1 MTSNFNSKQDP
12 DYDKVISTPESFRRQ
27 DEEKSKRENSIKKI
41 RDIIERQFNG
51 EIQAKEEEVMNIE
64 KKISQTKSMLD
75 QLRAYLLANYYGCNG
90 RLMKGHMF
98 EKKKRQR
105 KHNGMKLKKGSF
117 GENLNQMEED
127 ISKENG
133 LSDDRSA
140 TGCPDSGMSLD
151 KNKCAL
157 ISSIGEVKFG
167 NCIQAEST
175 DVASF
180 NRFYL
185 KKNVIVGNISK
196 FIPLEKRDKN
206 DQATHKWMVYVRGLP
221 GEPELSSF
229 IQRVWFILH
238 PSYMPN
244 DIIEVARP
252 PFTVTR
258 RGWGEFPVRIQLVF
272 NDPRNKP
279 VDIIHNLKLDK
290 TYTGLQTLGAET
302 NVAIELQRH
311 TIDEISER
319 DTIKAPS
326 NVLKGNEITSSSS
339 NVNGTPSMIFPEV
352 GKLPSISNDNKSE
365 TELAMGRHDQTLN
378 EHSFNTKT
386 GIEPEGGDLKEFT
399 KVKVSS
405 ISGASITKEDSLLP
419 ISCPGNRICS
429 SLPSASSK
437 GTIQFDDFIERALLK
452 NMSRFP
458 LICADRD
465 ITTLHY
471 CAKTVQ
477 QFSTWSFSKRRACE
491 WQRALDVKRY
501 LSRNGISDG
510 ITTKKVMLWC
520 RMHGFTPAEN
530 NGLVAHMDDL
540 DHCPKCGKCFPDGKG
555 IGNEEA
561 KTTHKWCSSC
571 LSDLTIKDTSTLTSF
586 EVFIGE
592 LASQESSL
600 CGLTEKA
607 AVRSDSEDTFVDV
620 VGTEN
625 TENHDNSEEIF
636 DPREIEPFE
645 ASMLTDWIFE
655 AAAQI
660 EVDLRSVSMNQQKA
674 PILQQI
680 LLNAMKLFIREILSQ
695 SFWYAK
701 NCESNL
707 DPVVITPMH
716 VFQALRSTDHMDF
729 LTNKFF
735 GIEKEDGNI

>member
-12 DYDKVISTPESFRRQ
+12 DYDKVIATPESFRRQ
-27 DEEKSKRENSIKKI
+27 DEEKSKREHSIKKI
-41 RDIIERQFNG
+41 RDIIQRQFNG
-51 EIQAKEEEVMNIE
+51 EIQAKEEEVLNIE

-90 RLMKGHMF
+90 RLMKGHMLR
-98 EKKKRQR
+98 KKKRQK
-105 KHNGMKLKKGSF
+105 KHNGTTLNNGSF
-117 GENLNQMEED
+117 TENLNQIEEK
-127 ISKENG
+127 IPIENG
-133 LSDDRSA
+133 FSDSSSA
-140 TGCPDSGMSLD
+140 IGSSDLGMPSG
-151 KNKCAL
+151 KNESAL
-157 ISSIGEVKFG
+157 FSSIGEVNIG
-167 NCIQAEST
+167 HCIQAQSI

-185 KKNVIVGNISK
+185 KKNLIVGNISK

-221 GEPELSSF
+221 GEPDLSSF
-229 IQRVWFILH
+229 IQRIWFILH

-311 TIDEISER
+311 TIDESNER
-319 DTIKAPS
+319 DTVKRPS
-326 NVLKGNEITSSSS
+326 EVMKENKNTSSSC
-339 NVNGTPSMIFPEV
+339 NLNNTPSTMFPER
-352 GKLPSISNDNKSE
+352 GKLPSTMNGNESKTDLVMEKHVQS
-365 TELAMGRHDQTLN
+365 LN
-378 EHSFNTKT
+378 EQSFNPKT
-386 GIEPEGGDLKEFT
+386 RVEPGRGAFKEFAEET
-399 KVKVSS
+399 VSS
-405 ISGASITKEDSLLP
+405 ISGASSTKEDSLLP
-419 ISCPGNRICS
+419 ISCPGSRICS
-429 SLPSASSK
+429 TLPSAYSK
-437 GTIQFDDFIERALLK
+437 GTIEFDFFIEKALLK
-452 NMSRFP
+452 NISRFP

-465 ITTLHY
+465 ITKLHY

-477 QFSTWSFSKRRACE
+477 QFSSWSFSKRRACE
-491 WQRALDVKRY
+491 WQRASDVKHY
-501 LSRNGISDG
+501 LNRNGISDG
-510 ITTKKVMLWC
+510 ITTKNVMMWC
-520 RMHGFTPAEN
+520 RRHGYTPAEN
-530 NGLVAHMDDL
+530 DGMVVRMGDL
-540 DHCPKCGKCFPDGKG
+540 DHCPKCGKCFPNGKSNG
-555 IGNEEA
+555 SEET
-561 KTTHKWCSSC
+561 KTANKWCSSC
-571 LSDLTIKDTSTLTSF
+571 LSDLTIKNTSTLTSF
-586 EVFIGE
+586 EVFIKE
-592 LASQESSL
+592 IASQESFL
-600 CGLTEKA
+600 CNLTER
-607 AVRSDSEDTFVDV
+607 AVVCSDSEDTFLDV

-625 TENHDNSEEIF
+625 TENRDNSEEMV
-636 DPREIEPFE
+636 DLHEIEPFE

-660 EVDLRSVSMNQQKA
+660 EVDLRSQQRV

-680 LLNAMKLFIREILSQ
+680 LLSALKLFIREILSQ
-695 SFWYAK
+695 SYGYAK
-701 NCESNL
+701 NCQSNL